1 MDVYLKYH
9 EGDKSSYYYLGM
21 IFNATDQLYNRDL
34 NSGVNDFYKNI
45 KIGGVIKTYIP
56 LFKSPYPFFK
66 EFSKNKITQ
75 LYDDCLMRR
84 GNLYNTYNKSF
95 YPSASD
101 NLVGVRNCT
110 DYSILPTIRYSMVF
124 YSFEEDYCLCIIK
137 DVPLKDLSL
146 DKYKYDFVSWMIH
159 RSIQELN

>member
-66 EFSKNKITQ
+66 EFSKRAVLRWQ
-75 LYDDCLMRR
+75 
-84 GNLYNTYNKSF
+84 
-95 YPSASD
+95 
-101 NLVGVRNCT
+101 RNRT
-110 DYSILPTIRYSMVF
+110 GR
-124 YSFEEDYCLCIIK
+124 
-137 DVPLKDLSL
+137 PLS
-146 DKYKYDFVSWMIH
+146 SPQIH
-159 RSIQELN
+159 QKNV